1 MSPDEMPSCSTR
13 VSTPLDVL
21 DPLTSDILESA
32 GGRADAGAAGAVTAL
47 DESLLARMRSLA
59 LTLEGD
65 AEGVAGFDESLLAR
79 IRSLALT
86 LEGAGAGAEDAG
98 DAEGVAGFDESLLA
112 RMRSLA
118 LTLEG
123 AGAGA
128 EDAGDA
134 EGVGGFDES
143 LLARMRSLALTG
155 APLVDLLAVKEL
167 MFALVA
173 ELIYA
178 ACLLPFIFRFFAFWF
193 VDVLEIS
200 KKYRIQWFEFLG
212 FFIF

>member
-98 DAEGVAGFDESLLA
+98 DAEGV
-112 RMRSLA
+112 
-118 LTLEG
+118 
-123 AGAGA
+123 
-128 EDAGDA
+128 
-134 EGVGGFDES
+134 GGFDES

-167 MFALVA
+167 MFALVV

-193 VDVLEIS
+193 VDVLEIP

-212 FFIF
+212 VFNILNRKRNNEK